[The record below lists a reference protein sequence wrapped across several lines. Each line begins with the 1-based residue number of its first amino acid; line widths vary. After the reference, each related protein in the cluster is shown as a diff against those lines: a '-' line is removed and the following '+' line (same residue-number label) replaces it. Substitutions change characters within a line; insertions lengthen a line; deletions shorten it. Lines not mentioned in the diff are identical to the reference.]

1 MSLDRRPHSALRI
14 SQKKI
19 IECMVANESFMV
31 ACDMGVGKTAAALTA
46 ARRLLDIFVT
56 SHVLVIAPLL
66 VAEETWPDEI
76 DTWEH
81 TCAMDYE
88 VLTGSADRRESRAKR
103 LPEISIINRE
113 NVPWLVNFWGDDW
126 PYDTVIID
134 EISSFKNPTRRN
146 KPTKKVIEDAMADT
160 MQRMPKGSSQAEIE
174 QAVAR
179 DLKKIKG
186 QLTRFGSLC
195 KVRKNIDRVYG
206 LTGTPSPNGLMD
218 IWSQY
223 FLLDQGQ
230 RLFSSMSKYRTRWF
244 DGDYMGYKYAPKIGA
259 FEQIVE
265 KISDITISMRTEDFV
280 DMPEIV
286 YNTIKIRLPP
296 KVLKAYRDFERTLLL
311 EEHDIEAV
319 NSGVLTGKLL
329 QLANGSVYD
338 EEGEV
343 IEIHDLK
350 LDALERVIEEAAG
363 APVFVAYSYQ
373 FDLVKLKKRFPKAEV
388 VGETKNLQKRW
399 NNGEISILLA
409 HPMCLHPDTETLTES
424 RGWVKIIDVDPS
436 ERVFDGVEFVD
447 HSGCVFSGHRP
458 VMEKFGIT
466 LTPNHK
472 LLIDSQWEEAASVQD
487 TEDTRRKA
495 RYTYSGDDGY
505 LSSMLPLWSAE
516 PSPSAERQTQQR
528 AATQTLPSVQTGGVP
543 DIDQQSVLPNMEGD
557 GRADNQKQLS
567 GLSALRRSWN
577 YLDRRV
583 AGFSQLLQR
592 YVPKLQGRFDHRTG
606 GQRTRLPS
614 GQLPLGDQCRTAIQQ
629 TEQPDSQV
637 PWCGDAPSRVLP
649 SDGRVPGRD
658 YPADEQGNDCGR
670 SGAGLQGVELQEEP
684 EVKKADVYDLVD
696 CGPRNRFVIRNAAGE
711 VFISHNSAGHGLNL
725 QYGGSI
731 TVWYGLCW
739 SLEHYQQLNKRLH
752 RPGQENTVFIHH
764 IVAAGTM
771 DERVMAVL
779 PEKQATQDAL
789 IEATLWKP
797 E

>member
-1 MSLDRRPHSALRI
+1 MKVRKQSDLRV
-14 SQKKI
+14 SQVKI
-19 IECMVANESFMV
+19 ADEMMKNEGYMIAVA
-31 ACDMGVGKTAAALTA
+31 MGAGKTAAALTA
-46 ARRLLDIFVT
+46 ARRMLDLFV
-56 SHVLVIAPLL
+56 SNHVLVIAPLL
-66 VAEETWPDEI
+66 VAEETWPEEI
-76 DTWEH
+76 EAWEH
-81 TCAMDYE
+81 IRDTDYE
-88 VLTGSADRRESRAKR
+88 VLTGDAKRRENRAKR
-103 LPEISIINRE
+103 LPELSIVNRE
-113 NVPWLVNFWGDDW
+113 NIPWLVDFWGEEW
-126 PYDTVIID
+126 PYDMVIID
-134 EISSFKNPTRRN
+134 EMSSFKNPSRRN
-146 KPTKKVIEDAMADT
+146 KPTKKVLEEAMQDIL
-160 MQRMPKGSSQAEIE
+160 QRQPKGATAKEKE
-174 QAVAR
+174 EAVAAG
-179 DLKKIKG
+179 LKKVKG
-186 QLTRFGSLC
+186 KLTRFGSLC

-206 LTGTPSPNGLMD
+206 MTGTPSPNGLMD

-223 FLLDQGQ
+223 YLLDQGE
-230 RLFSSMSKYRTRWF
+230 RLFSSITKFRNRWF
-244 DGDYMGYKYAPKIGA
+244 EADYMGYKYSLKAGS
-259 FEQIVE
+259 FDQIIDRV
-265 KISDITISMRTEDFV
+265 SDITISMRTEDFV
-280 DMPEIV
+280 DMPDLV
-286 YNTIKIRLPP
+286 YNTVKIHLPP
-296 KVLKAYRDFERTLLL
+296 KVMKQYKDFERTLIL

-329 QLANGSVYD
+329 QLCNGSCYD
-338 EEGEV
+338 EDGEV

-373 FDLVKLKKRFPKAEV
+373 FDLVKLKKRFPRAEV

-409 HPMCLHPDTETLTES
+409 HPMCLHPDTEVLTES
-424 RGWVKIIDVDPS
+424 RGWVKIIEVDPS
-436 ERVFDGVEFVD
+436 ERVFDGVEFVE

-495 RYTYSGDDGY
+495 RYTYAGDDGY
-505 LSSMLPLWSAE
+505 LSSMLPLWCAE
-516 PSPSAERQTQQR
+516 RGPSTKRQTQQR
-528 AATQTLPSVQTGGVP
+528 AATETLSRVQTRGIS
-543 DIDQQSVLPNMEGD
+543 DTDQQSILPNMERD
-557 GRADNQKQLS
+557 GRADNQSQLS
-567 GLSALRRSWN
+567 GLSQLRRARD
-577 YLDRRV
+577 YLGQRV

-592 YVPKLQGRFDHRTG
+592 YVPVLQGRFDHRAG

-614 GQLPLGDQCRTAIQQ
+614 RQLPLGDQWRTAIQQ

-637 PWCGDAPSRVLP
+637 LWSGDASSRVLP
-649 SDGRVPGRD
+649 SDGRVTGRD
-658 YPADEQGNDCGR
+658 HSADEHGDDCGR
-670 SGAGLQGVELQEEP
+670 SGAGLQGIELQEEP

-725 QYGGSI
+725 QYGGCI

>member
-1 MSLDRRPHSALRI
+1 MKVRKQSDLRV
-14 SQKKI
+14 SQVKI
-19 IECMVANESFMV
+19 ADEMMKNEGYMIAVA
-31 ACDMGVGKTAAALTA
+31 MGAGKTAAALTA
-46 ARRLLDIFVT
+46 ARRMLDLFV
-56 SHVLVIAPLL
+56 SNHVLVIAPLL
-66 VAEETWPDEI
+66 VAEETWPEEI
-76 DTWEH
+76 EAWEH
-81 TCAMDYE
+81 IRDTDYE
-88 VLTGSADRRESRAKR
+88 VLTGDAKRRENRAKR
-103 LPEISIINRE
+103 LPELSIVNRE
-113 NVPWLVNFWGDDW
+113 NIPWLVDFWGEEW
-126 PYDTVIID
+126 PYDVVIID
-134 EISSFKNPTRRN
+134 EMSSFKNPTRRN
-146 KPTKKVIEDAMADT
+146 KPTKKVLEEAMQDIL
-160 MQRMPKGSSQAEIE
+160 QRQPKGATAKEKE
-174 QAVAR
+174 EAVAEG
-179 DLKKIKG
+179 LKKIKG
-186 QLTRFGSLC
+186 KLTRFGSLC

-206 LTGTPSPNGLMD
+206 MTGTPSPNGLMD

-223 FLLDQGQ
+223 YLLDQGE
-230 RLFSSMSKYRTRWF
+230 RLFSSITKFRNRWF
-244 DGDYMGYKYAPKIGA
+244 EADYMGYKYSLKAGS
-259 FEQIVE
+259 FDQIIDRV
-265 KISDITISMRTEDFV
+265 SDITISMRTEDFV
-280 DMPEIV
+280 DMPDLV
-286 YNTIKIRLPP
+286 YNTIKIHLPS
-296 KVLKAYRDFERTLLL
+296 KVMKQYKDFERTLIL

-329 QLANGSVYD
+329 QLCNGSCYD
-338 EEGEV
+338 EDGEV

-557 GRADNQKQLS
+557 GRADNQKQFS
-567 GLSALRRSWN
+567 GLSKLRRSWN

-606 GQRTRLPS
+606 EQRTRLPS

-649 SDGRVPGRD
+649 SDGRVTGRD
-658 YPADEQGNDCGR
+658 YPADEQGDDCGR
-670 SGAGLQGVELQEEP
+670 SGAGLPGVELQEEP
-684 EVKKADVYDLVD
+684 EVKKTDVYDLVD